1 VKDLFLLDSML
12 TPKIISVIYW
22 LGLIAVVVGAIN
34 QLFDPATS
42 LLNALGLLLFGLLG
56 VRIWCELMIVLFKIN
71 ANLQA
76 LVERK
81 E

>member
-1 VKDLFLLDSML
+1 MKDLFLLDSML

-22 LGLIAVVVGAIN
+22 LGLIAVVVGALN

>member
-1 VKDLFLLDSML
+1 MKDLFLLDSML
-12 TPKIISVIYW
+12 TPKIITVIYW
-22 LGLIAVVVGAIN
+22 LGLIAVVVGALN

>member
-1 VKDLFLLDSML
+1 MKDLFLLDSML